1 MPDLRETKTSSAEVL
16 CGPGQWMRVHAR
28 MLEELLLDVSD

>member
-1 MPDLRETKTSSAEVL
+1 MLDLIETKTSSAEIL

-28 MLEELLLDVSD
+28 MLKELQVDVSE